1 MRGLWTAAAGL
12 LTLNAIGA
20 SPLLKPTRHHML
32 SEKAILYS
40 PLLVKKE
47 TLYAGIF
54 YTVQNF
60 DLRID
65 REKKSEKC
73 TLSSWMTQQ
82 FNFITNPKS

>member
-40 PLLVKKE
+40 PFLVKKE

-54 YTVQNF
+54 YTVQSFALQTDRKIILLYPKKMCTKLF
-60 DLRID
+60 DDTI
-65 REKKSEKC
+65 E
-73 TLSSWMTQQ
+73 
-82 FNFITNPKS
+82 I